1 MVELAKGTRDFSPKE
16 KILRDQVLNTLK
28 EVCENYGFSP
38 IETPIIERYE
48 TLAAKFAAGEE
59 SDALEEI
66 FVSIDNGKRKLG
78 LRFDMTVPFSRFFA
92 LNRNLKM
99 PFKKYLTGEV
109 FRDGPIKKGRYRQFT
124 QFDPDIVGV
133 KGMIADAEIL
143 SVVDSIFSK
152 LNLGFFI
159 ELNNRKIIEGALES
173 AKISKS
179 KWESA
184 TISIDKLKKIG
195 KKGVLKELEKKEVQ
209 GMEPVL
215 DALTK
220 EKTNKE
226 TLEKL
231 RGILTSKIGKEG
243 VKEMQELLD
252 YLDIYNVKSAVFEPS
267 LARGLAYYTGP
278 IYEVFLSDSSIKSSA
293 AGGGRYDE
301 LIGKYLGSNEIIP
314 ATGIS
319 FGIEVII
326 EALKEKGKA
335 EKLSVTKV
343 FVIPIKTQKES
354 LKIVQQLRTAG
365 INADI
370 DLLERGISKNLQYAN
385 TYEIP
390 YVLFVGQRELE
401 EGKLKLRDMK
411 SGKEEGFSVKEVIK
425 RLK

>member
-1 MVELAKGTRDFSPKE
+1 MVELAKGTRDFSPEE
-16 KILRDQVLNTLK
+16 KILRDQVINTFK

-38 IETPIIERYE
+38 IETPILERYE

-59 SDALEEI
+59 SDALNEI
-66 FVSIDNGKRKLG
+66 FVTKDNGDRKLG

-92 LNRNLKM
+92 MNRNLKM

-109 FRDGPIKKGRYRQFT
+109 FRDGPIKTGRYRQFT

-143 SVVDSIFSK
+143 SLVDEVF
-152 LNLGFFI
+152 NRLGFEFYI

-173 AKISKS
+173 AKINKAQ
-179 KWESA
+179 WESA

-195 KKGVLKELEKKEVQ
+195 KKRVLKELEQKGIKNT
-209 GMEPVL
+209 EPVL

-220 EKTNKE
+220 QKTNKE

-231 RGILTSKIGKEG
+231 KKILTTEIGKEG
-243 VKEMQELLD
+243 INEMQELLA
-252 YLDIYNVKSAVFEPS
+252 YLDSYKIKSAIFEPS

-278 IYEVFLSDSSIKSSA
+278 IYEVFLKDTTITSSA

-301 LIGKYLGSNEIIP
+301 LIGKYLGTNEIIP

-335 EKLSVTKV
+335 TKKSVTQIY
-343 FVIPIKTQKES
+343 VIPIKTLNAS
-354 LKIVQQLRTAG
+354 LDIVQQLRKSK

-385 TYEIP
+385 SYEIP
-390 YVLFVGQRELE
+390 FVLFVGQQELDN
-401 EGKLKLRDMK
+401 GKLKLRDMI
-411 SGKEEGFSVKEVIK
+411 SGKEEELTIK
-425 RLK
+425 QIIKKF